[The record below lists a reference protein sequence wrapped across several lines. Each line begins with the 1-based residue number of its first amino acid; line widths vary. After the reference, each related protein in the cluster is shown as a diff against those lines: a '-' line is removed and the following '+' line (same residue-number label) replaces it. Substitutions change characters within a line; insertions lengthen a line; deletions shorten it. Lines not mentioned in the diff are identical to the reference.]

1 MKLRIICVLIAF
13 FFSVRLSA
21 QSDDGWFT
29 SKITTGIN
37 YNSNNC
43 GVSVRYAYL
52 FNFENHFSAGTQTG
66 FVFSEQ
72 NLLPIEACLRIRPL
86 GKKNIM
92 PALTLSGGYGANLS
106 KEENG
111 GGIWSPCIG
120 IETGYLHRIRY
131 VAEFGAQF
139 YKKEKFFVI
148 ALGIEL

>member
-13 FFSVRLSA
+13 FFSVRLPA
-21 QSDDGWFT
+21 QSNDGWFT
-29 SKITTGIN
+29 SKNTTGIN

-43 GVSVRYAYL
+43 GVAVKFAYL

-66 FVFSEQ
+66 IVLSDTKF
-72 NLLPIEACLRIRPL
+72 LPIEGCLRIRPL
-86 GKKNIM
+86 GKRNIM
-92 PALTLSGGYGANLS
+92 PALSLGGGYGTNLS
-106 KEENG
+106 KGESG